1 MKQTAKVTAV
11 YSDKAMV
18 EVNRTSA
25 CSECGRNGN
34 CFACKSIVTSAAQ
47 NDIGAVPGETV
58 TVESSSARIVGYAA
72 AVFVMPLAAG
82 ISCFYILSALIPDSG
97 AELYILPTLLFAFIF
112 AAVCIFLNRK
122 VKKNP
127 DITITAILHGEE
139 SKNDGEGIN
148 IDEI

>member
-11 YSDKAMV
+11 DGDKTTV
-18 EVNRTSA
+18 EVIRTSA
-25 CSECGRNGN
+25 CSECVRSGG

-47 NDIGAVPGETV
+47 NDIGAVPGDTV
-58 TVESSSARIVGYAA
+58 TVESSSVRIVGYAA

-82 ISCFYILSALIPDSG
+82 IFCFYILSSLIPDNG
-97 AELYILPTLLFAFIF
+97 AVIYILPTLLFAFIF

-127 DITITAILHGEE
+127 DITITAILRGEE
-139 SKNDGEGIN
+139 SKNDGER
-148 IDEI
+148 